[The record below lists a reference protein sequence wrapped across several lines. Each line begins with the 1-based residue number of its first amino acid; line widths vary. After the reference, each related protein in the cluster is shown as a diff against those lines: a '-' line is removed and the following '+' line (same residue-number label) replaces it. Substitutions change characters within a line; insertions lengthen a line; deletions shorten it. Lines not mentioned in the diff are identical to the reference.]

1 MTTQPDQLDPPE
13 LNSPELNSPEFDS
26 PALDSPSTAE
36 LKDEKPE
43 DTCAELIDTAVAQ
56 APGIV
61 NVSIDPQQ
69 AQVMLDY
76 DPNLTSAPDVAQVA
90 QRLVPDLQRQFET
103 CTFQLRRRGGRACEA
118 CSLSL
123 ERRLQ
128 EVSGVRH
135 ASASYIGGALNVTY
149 DSAVLSP
156 GQVARHVQQLGVD
169 VEPEY
174 RAATA
179 AEDVTAAPDTHLA
192 RLRQWLE
199 REQERLAL
207 LFTAITFLAIIGGWV
222 SERAGVATLPVLF
235 YALAYFT
242 GGIFGL
248 QAGIESLRERSI
260 DVDLLMVLAAIGAA
274 LVGAPFEG
282 ALLLFLFSLS
292 NVLQTYALDR
302 TRNAIRSLIKLRPQ
316 QAMVKRDQGTVTLPI
331 EQIAVADVIVVR
343 PGERIPLDGVIVE
356 GESSVD
362 EASLTGESLPVN
374 KQLGDVVYAAT
385 INMHGAMEIRVT
397 RRAQDTAIARLIKLV
412 EQAQSEK
419 ANTQRFIDTAEQYYA
434 IGVIALTALAI
445 VVPLV
450 FWQEAFQSAFYR
462 AMTLMV
468 AASPCALVISTPA
481 TVLSAIAN
489 GARKGILF
497 KGGVYLEQAADVKVI
512 AFDKTGTLTS
522 GRPEVTDVLAYD
534 NGRWHEENDELLALA
549 AAVEAKS
556 EHPLAQAIVTTAR
569 RQGLAIVEATAFQSQ
584 TGSGVRATVNG
595 VTVAVG
601 NLRFFEEQA
610 AITAAA
616 TARVE
621 ALQDQ
626 GKTTVLVVERN
637 ENGPAGRLL
646 GVIGIADVL
655 RPDTAEVMAEL
666 KQLGVEHVVMLTGDN
681 PKVAQAIAQAAGV
694 DEFYAG
700 LMPEDKME
708 ILKELHQ
715 KYGPVA
721 MVGDGVND
729 APALASASIG
739 IAMGA
744 AGTDVAL
751 ETADIVLMADE
762 LRNIPYVIALSRR
775 TRRTLVQNLVFAIGV
790 ILFLVGAVLGFQ
802 LALPLSVVGHEGST
816 VLVSLNGLRL
826 LAFRR

>member
-1 MTTQPDQLDPPE
+1 MTTHQPEQDSRFSLAE
-13 LNSPELNSPEFDS
+13 SPEAASEDS
-26 PALDSPSTAE
+26 
-36 LKDEKPE
+36 
-43 DTCAELIDTAVAQ
+43 CVELIDTAVAQ
-56 APGIV
+56 EPGIV
-61 NVSIDPQQ
+61 NVSIDPQH

-76 DPNLTSAPDVAQVA
+76 DPNLTSAPEVAQVA
-90 QRLVPDLQRQFET
+90 QRLAPDLQRQFET

-118 CSLSL
+118 CSISL
-123 ERRLQ
+123 ERRLGN
-128 EVSGVRH
+128 VSGVRR

-156 GQVARHVQQLGVD
+156 RQVARHVQQLGATIEAD
-169 VEPEY
+169 YPD
-174 RAATA
+174 RAV
-179 AEDVTAAPDTHLA
+179 AELAPAAPNLLG
-192 RLRQWLE
+192 RLRRWVEQ
-199 REQERLAL
+199 EQERLAVI
-207 LFTAITFLAIIGGWV
+207 FTAITFVAMIAGWL
-222 SERAGVATLPVLF
+222 SERAGVATVPVFL
-235 YALAYFT
+235 YAVAYFT

-302 TRNAIRSLIKLRPQ
+302 TRNAIRSLIKLRPDE
-316 QAMVKRDQGTVTLPI
+316 AMVKRGQETVTLPI
-331 EQIAVADVIVVR
+331 DQIGIGDVIIVR

-385 INMHGAMEIRVT
+385 INMHGALEVRVT
-397 RRAQDTAIARLIKLV
+397 KRAQETAIARLIKLV

-434 IGVIALTALAI
+434 MGVIAFTALAI

-450 FWQEAFQSAFYR
+450 VFQEAFQPAFYR

-489 GARKGILF
+489 GARKGVLF
-497 KGGVYLEQAADVKVI
+497 KGGVYLEQAATIKVI

-522 GRPEVTDVLAYD
+522 GRPQVTDVLAY
-534 NGRWHEENDELLALA
+534 NGEQWHDETDGVLALA

-556 EHPLAQAIVTTAR
+556 EHPLAQAIVTAAR
-569 RQGLAIVEATAFQSQ
+569 RRELPFAEATAFQSQ

-595 VTVAVG
+595 ATYAVG
-601 NLRFFEEQA
+601 NLRFFADQA
-610 AITAAA
+610 AVIESAQSK
-616 TARVE
+616 VE
-621 ALQDQ
+621 ALQNE
-626 GKTTVLVVERN
+626 GKTTVLLVELN
-637 ENGPAGRLL
+637 DNGKGGRLL

-655 RPDTAEVMAEL
+655 RPDTAAVVAEL
-666 KQLGVEHVVMLTGDN
+666 KELGVERVVMLTGDN
-681 PKVAQAIAQAAGV
+681 PRVAEAIAQAAGV

-700 LMPEDKME
+700 LMPEDKMA

-729 APALASASIG
+729 APALAAASIG

-751 ETADIVLMADE
+751 ETADVVLMADE
-762 LRNIPYVIALSRR
+762 LRNIPYVIALSHR
-775 TRRTLVQNLVFAIGV
+775 TRRTLVQNLVFSIGV